1 MRLALVLPLALLA
14 SIAFAQPKADPAPTP
29 PPAQPA
35 RPDFPP
41 CPTKNLYAERDL
53 RGKPAP
59 KLEVAKWLTDK
70 PRTEGKVVL
79 IDFWATWCGPCRR
92 LIPELEGWQA
102 KFKDD
107 LVIIGISDEKEAKV
121 RDHFKGA
128 GMKYAQAVDEAAK
141 MKKALGVKGIP
152 HVLII
157 GTDNVV
163 RWQGFP
169 GTEEDPLTEAKL
181 KQIIDADKARS
192 LQDAIKKAPKGTPG
206 KGAKEPRSKGG

>member
-1 MRLALVLPLALLA
+1 MSRLLRLALVPVLLGVA
-14 SIAFAQPKADPAPTP
+14 FTNADEDGWAKLDQPSVKFSI
-29 PPAQPA
+29 
-35 RPDFPP
+35 
-41 CPTKNLYAERDL
+41 E
-53 RGKPAP
+53 
-59 KLEVAKWLTDK
+59 EVSGGRLTEK
-70 PRTEGKVVL
+70 TFEGKIVVV
-79 IDFWATWCGPCRR
+79 DFWATWCGPCRR